1 MRIAYLDCFSGIS
14 GDMFLGALLDA
25 GVSLDQLRAELEKLG
40 VSGWTLDAQEAMRAG
55 LRATKAIVG
64 VEQARQPTPVSQILD
79 TIRASAL
86 SPRAKEHAA
95 EVFRR
100 LGEAEAKVHGA
111 AFERVHLHEA
121 GSLDA
126 VVDVVGACAGLEILG
141 VERLWCSPLPMGGGM
156 VKTQHGLQPIPGPAV
171 LELVKACPELSRRGL
186 PVEAGP
192 EQVELTTPTGAA
204 LAVTLCESFGPPPAM
219 TLEKVGYGAG
229 TRELSAP
236 NVLRLW
242 VGESAET
249 SAWQRLIMLE
259 TNIDDMSPELYGHV
273 SEKLFEAG
281 ALDVS
286 LISAMMKKGRPG
298 VLVRVLAPLSGR
310 DKMAD
315 ILFRETSTL
324 GVRSSEV
331 LRQALERER
340 VEVQTPWG
348 AVGVKIGK
356 RGEEVLSV
364 SPEYEECAEL
374 ARRSGVP
381 LKRIM
386 EAAMAAA
393 LPLAGQADSTAR

>member
-25 GVSLDQLRAELEKLG
+25 GVSLDELRAEIGKLG
-40 VSGWTLDAQEAMRAG
+40 VSGWSLDAHETVRAG

-64 VEQARQPTPVSQILD
+64 VEETQQPRLVSQILD
-79 TIRASAL
+79 TIAASAL
-86 SPRAKEHAA
+86 SERVKERAA

-100 LGEAEAKVHGA
+100 LGEAEAKAHGVT
-111 AFERVHLHEA
+111 FDRVHLHEA

-126 VVDVVGACAGLEILG
+126 VVDIVGVCAGLEILG
-141 VERLWCSPLPMGGGM
+141 IERLWCSALPMGGGM
-156 VKTQHGLQPIPGPAV
+156 VETQHGLQPIPGPAV
-171 LELVKACPELSRRGL
+171 LELVKGL

-204 LAVTLCESFGPPPAM
+204 LAVALCEAFTGPPAM
-219 TLEKVGYGAG
+219 KLETVGYGAG
-229 TRELSAP
+229 SRELSAP

-242 VGESAET
+242 IGESEAPVGAGFKPAL
-249 SAWQRLIMLE
+249 AWQQLVMLE
-259 TNIDDMSPELYGHV
+259 TNIDDMSPELYAHV

-286 LISAMMKKGRPG
+286 LVSAMMKKGRPG
-298 VLVRVLAPLSGR
+298 VLVRVLAPVEAR
-310 DKMAD
+310 DKMSE

-340 VEVQTPWG
+340 IEVQTPWG
-348 AVGVKIGK
+348 KVGVKIGK

-393 LPLAGQADSTAR
+393 RSNSTT

>member
-25 GVSLDQLRAELEKLG
+25 GVSLDQLRSELEKLG

-64 VEQARQPTPVSQILD
+64 VEQTRQPTSVSQILD
-79 TIRASAL
+79 TIRASGL
-86 SPRAKEHAA
+86 SPRVKERAL

-100 LGEAEAKVHGA
+100 LGEAEAKVHGT

-126 VVDVVGACAGLEILG
+126 VVDIVGACAGLEILR

-171 LELVKACPELSRRGL
+171 LELVKACPERGRRGL

-192 EQVELTTPTGAA
+192 EEVELTTPTGAA

-219 TLEKVGYGAG
+219 TLEKVGSGAG

-242 VGESAET
+242 IGESAET
-249 SAWQRLIMLE
+249 SSWQRLAMLE

-286 LISAMMKKGRPG
+286 LISAIMKKGRPG
-298 VLVRVLAPLSGR
+298 VLVRVLAPVESR
-310 DKMAD
+310 DKLAG

-324 GVRSSEV
+324 GVRSSEI

-340 VEVQTPWG
+340 IEVQTPWG
-348 AVGVKIGK
+348 KVGVKIGK

-386 EAAMAAA
+386 EAAVAAA
-393 LPLAGQADSTAR
+393 LPLAGQAHSTTR